1 MNASREGLAASQSG
15 AKLCILHAFIILL
28 SPYLI
33 FFQYGECHFNI
44 TMFVGAYSLFS
55 FIYIGGKRERDD
67 EPNYEEEE
75 QMLRDVGA
83 LGE

>member
-1 MNASREGLAASQSG
+1 
-15 AKLCILHAFIILL
+15 
-28 SPYLI
+28 
-33 FFQYGECHFNI
+33 
-44 TMFVGAYSLFS
+44 MFVGAYSLFS
-55 FIYIGGKRERDD
+55 FICIGGKRERDE